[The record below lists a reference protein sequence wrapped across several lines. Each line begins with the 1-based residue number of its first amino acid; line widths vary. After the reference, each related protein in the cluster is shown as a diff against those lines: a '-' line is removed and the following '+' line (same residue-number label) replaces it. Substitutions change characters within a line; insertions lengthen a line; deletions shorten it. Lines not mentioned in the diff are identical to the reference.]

1 MAKPR
6 RMNYVY
12 QWLTTDDNT
21 DKRAITRR
29 TESLSLGWMKKKK
42 KPEEFFA
49 FNLTRRRGKV
59 AKRERIDKD
68 KKKAFNSIGLK

>member
-1 MAKPR
+1 M
-6 RMNYVY
+6 
-12 QWLTTDDNT
+12 
-21 DKRAITRR
+21 
-29 TESLSLGWMKKKK
+29 KK